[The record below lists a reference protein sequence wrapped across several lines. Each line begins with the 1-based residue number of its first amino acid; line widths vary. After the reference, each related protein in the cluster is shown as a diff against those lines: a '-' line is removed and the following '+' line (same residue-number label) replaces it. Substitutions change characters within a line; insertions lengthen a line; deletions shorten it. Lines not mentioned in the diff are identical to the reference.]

1 MAEKAQVPY
10 SWVGRQ
16 IEAGIVQWGHTEMG
30 VPMHLHGGTYTGTLE
45 LVNALGIM
53 ATLHPQ
59 GEEAAYEALSKF
71 YPWSSVISLH
81 PAKSSL

>member
-16 IEAGIVQWGHTEMG
+16 IEAGIVEWRHTEMG
-30 VPMHLHGGTYTGTLE
+30 VPMPLHGGTYTGTLE

>member
-1 MAEKAQVPY
+1 MSEAEVPY

-16 IEAGIVQWGHTEMG
+16 IEVGILGYGHNAMG
-30 VPMHLHGGTYTGTLE
+30 VPVPLYGETHTGTLE

-59 GEEAAYEALSKF
+59 GEEEAYEPVSKF
-71 YPWSSVISLH
+71 YPWSSVISLQ
-81 PAKSSL
+81 PAKSGL